1 MNMERSIRNGRMPE
15 GRVVT
20 LTFLSSRSPASSFT
34 EPLAEYLH
42 TETGS
47 TVLLLRLTDAAS
59 PAKPAEK
66 PSASLTFDGSYRQL
80 PDLLPTDAGFH
91 LFNLR
96 IGHESYR
103 PGWIESLLEEL
114 RSRFDYILIEAVSEE
129 LTASWLFEFLLHSD
143 TGYMFVR
150 ASNDDVY
157 HLDLLVR
164 ELTPRLNDSKVEIK
178 PVLCLHEGELVDGYD
193 ALIRRV
199 AGPVEVFV
207 RGCLKTPD
215 DHGDRPTGSFHAD
228 LRRLARE
235 ISNSLVGLALSSGA
249 AKGLSHIGVIQVLEE
264 NGIDIDIVAGSSM
277 GAYVGAI
284 WAAGFNGQKLEEI
297 AREMEL
303 PWAFWT
309 LIDPAFPPRQGFL
322 RGYAIKKRLMRS
334 IGHVRFAELQRPFRV
349 MATNL
354 ETLERVVFSS
364 GEVAEAVHA
373 SIAVPGICVPVKID
387 GETYIDGGI
396 VDPLPVDVLREMG
409 ISRIIA
415 VNAIPTPDRIRYCRQ
430 AERELAQLSRKRAR
444 EVIRKWIPI
453 ESHLNYFSRGNI
465 LEILLRSI
473 HGGQVRMAETLGR
486 GADIVLRPEICD
498 DRWTDFRNP
507 GRFIRPGRQIA
518 ERYLDEIKALT
529 AKKTVKHETTVEHMA
544 AVA

>member
-1 MNMERSIRNGRMPE
+1 MKVEQAIRDAGVGE
-15 GRVVT
+15 VVT
-20 LTFLSSRSPASSFT
+20 LTFLSKYLSPSPFT
-34 EPLAEYLH
+34 EPLAQYLH
-42 TETGS
+42 AETGLK
-47 TVLLLRLTDAAS
+47 VLLIRLTNVANPTEPSEKS
-59 PAKPAEK
+59 PVDLI
-66 PSASLTFDGSYRQL
+66 SNGNYRQL
-80 PDLLPTDAGFH
+80 PQLLPADGGFH
-91 LFNLR
+91 LCTLK
-96 IGHESYR
+96 ISDESYH
-103 PGWIESLLEEL
+103 PGWVEPLLEQL
-114 RSRFDYILIEAVSEE
+114 RHRFDYVLVEAVSEE
-129 LTASWLFEFLLHSD
+129 LPAAVLFEFLLHSD

-164 ELTPRLNDSKVEIK
+164 ELTPQLNNSKVELK
-178 PVLCLHEGELVDGYD
+178 PALCLCEGELVDGYD
-193 ALIRRV
+193 ALIQHV

-207 RGCLKTPD
+207 RGCLKAPD
-215 DHGDRPTGSFHAD
+215 DHGGRPAGLFHAD

-235 ISNSLVGLALSSGA
+235 ISHSLVGLALSSGA

-264 NGIDIDIVAGSSM
+264 NGIDVDIVAGSSM

-284 WAAGFNGQKLEEI
+284 WASGFNGQKLEEI
-297 AREMEL
+297 AREMESS
-303 PWAFWT
+303 WAFWS

-334 IGHVRFAELQRPFRV
+334 IGHTRFAELQRPFRAT
-349 MATNL
+349 ATNL

-364 GEVAEAVHA
+364 GEVADAVHA

-387 GETYIDGGI
+387 GESYIDGGI
-396 VDPLPVDVLREMG
+396 VDPLPVDVLREIG

-415 VNAIPTPDRIRYCRQ
+415 VNAIPTPDRIRYCCQ
-430 AERELAQLSRKRAR
+430 AERELAQLSPKRAR

-453 ESHLNYFSRGNI
+453 GTHLNYFSRGNI

-473 HGGQVRMAETLGR
+473 HGAQVCMAETLGR

-498 DRWTDFRNP
+498 DRWVDFRNP
-507 GRFIRPGRQIA
+507 SRFILPGRQIA

-529 AKKTVKHETTVEHMA
+529 AKKAVKHETTVEPMVAMA
-544 AVA
+544 

>member
-1 MNMERSIRNGRMPE
+1 MNVERPIRDAGTPA

-20 LTFLSSRSPASSFT
+20 LTFLSSHSPASAFT
-34 EPLAEYLH
+34 APLAQSLH
-42 TETGS
+42 TETGA
-47 TVLLLRLTDAAS
+47 TVLLIRLADAAN
-59 PAKPAEK
+59 PAKPAEM
-66 PSASLTFDGSYRQL
+66 PAANLVVNGSYGQL
-80 PDLLPTDAGFH
+80 PQLLPAEAGFQ
-91 LFNLR
+91 LLNLK
-96 IGHESYR
+96 IGDESHR
-103 PGWIESLLEEL
+103 PGWIESLLENL
-114 RSRFDYILIEAVSEE
+114 RRRFDYILIEAASEE
-129 LTASWLFEFLLHSD
+129 LTAPSLFEFLLHSD
-143 TGYMFVR
+143 TGYMFIR

-164 ELTPRLNDSKVEIK
+164 ELTPQLNNSNVELK
-178 PVLCLHEGELVDGYD
+178 PVLCLCEGEFVDGYD
-193 ALIRRV
+193 ALIKRV

-215 DHGDRPTGSFHAD
+215 DHGRPTGSFHAD

-284 WAAGFNGQKLEEI
+284 WAAGINGQKLEEI
-297 AREMEL
+297 AREMES
-303 PWAFWT
+303 PWALWS

-322 RGYAIKKRLMRS
+322 RGYAIKRRLMRS
-334 IGHVRFAELQRPFRV
+334 IGHLRFAELQRPFRAT
-349 MATNL
+349 ATNL
-354 ETLERVVFSS
+354 DTLERVVFSS
-364 GEVAEAVHA
+364 GEVAAAIHA

-387 GETYIDGGI
+387 GETYVDGGI
-396 VDPLPVDVLREMG
+396 VDPLPVDVLRELG

-430 AERELAQLSRKRAR
+430 AEYELEQLSRKRAR

-453 ESHLNYFSRGNI
+453 GTHLNYFSRGNI

-473 HGGQVRMAETLGR
+473 HGAQVCMAETLGR
-486 GADIVLRPEICD
+486 EADLVLRPEICD
-498 DRWTDFRNP
+498 DRWVDFREP
-507 GRFIRPGRQIA
+507 GRFIQPGRQIA

-529 AKKTVKHETTVEHMA
+529 AKKAVTHETTMEPLV

>member
-1 MNMERSIRNGRMPE
+1 MPA
-15 GRVVT
+15 GRVAT
-20 LTFLSSRSPASSFT
+20 LTFLSHQLPAYSFT
-34 EPLAEYLH
+34 EPLAQNLH
-42 TETGS
+42 DETGLK
-47 TVLLLRLTDAAS
+47 VLLIRLSDAAN
-59 PAKPAEK
+59 PAKLTEK
-66 PSASLTFDGSYRQL
+66 PSATMTFDGSPPQL
-80 PDLLPTDAGFH
+80 PQSLPTDTGFH
-91 LFNLR
+91 LLNLR
-96 IGHESYR
+96 ISNESYR
-103 PGWIESLLEEL
+103 PGWVESLLEDL
-114 RSRFDYILIEAVSEE
+114 RSRFDYILIEAASEE
-129 LTASWLFEFLLHSD
+129 LTAAWLFEFLLHSD
-143 TGYMFVR
+143 TGYMFIL

-164 ELTPRLNDSKVEIK
+164 ELTPHLTNSNVELK
-178 PVLCLHEGELVDGYD
+178 PVLCLREGELVDGYD
-193 ALIRRV
+193 ALIQRV

-207 RGCLKTPD
+207 RGCLKAPD
-215 DHGDRPTGSFHAD
+215 DHGRPTNPFHAD

-235 ISNSLVGLALSSGA
+235 MSNSLVGLALSSGA

-264 NGIDIDIVAGSSM
+264 NGIDVDIVAGSSM

-284 WAAGFNGQKLEEI
+284 WAAGFNGQKLEVI

-303 PWAFWT
+303 PWAFWR

-322 RGYAIKKRLMRS
+322 RGHAIKRRLMRS

-349 MATNL
+349 LATNL

-387 GETYIDGGI
+387 GESYIDGGI

-409 ISRIIA
+409 VSRIIA

-507 GRFIRPGRQIA
+507 SRFIQPGRQIA
-518 ERYLDEIKALT
+518 ERYLDEIKALV
-529 AKKTVKHETTVEHMA
+529 AKKAVKHETTVEHM
-544 AVA
+544 VAMAMA